1 MQHERFGG
9 TLSVPPY
16 LLQTEFPLVILRIL
30 GPGIMAALGGP
41 AAWFASACLVAV
53 GASLVMTVIR
63 LMRGPSLP
71 DRVVSLDL
79 VAYQAIALM
88 LIYAILTGEP
98 AYLDVSLVLALVA
111 FLGTVAFARYI
122 EYRSLPEAAQSS
134 E

>member
-1 MQHERFGG
+1 
-9 TLSVPPY
+9 
-16 LLQTEFPLVILRIL
+16 
-30 GPGIMAALGGP
+30 MAALSGP
-41 AAWFASACLVAV
+41 AAWFASVCLVAV
-53 GASLVMTVIR
+53 GVSLVLTVIR

>member
-1 MQHERFGG
+1 MSA
-9 TLSVPPY
+9 LS
-16 LLQTEFPLVILRIL
+16 
-30 GPGIMAALGGP
+30 GP
-41 AAWFASACLVAV
+41 AAWFASACLLAV
-53 GASLVMTVIR
+53 GFSLVLTVIR

-111 FLGTVAFARYI
+111 FLGTVAFARYT